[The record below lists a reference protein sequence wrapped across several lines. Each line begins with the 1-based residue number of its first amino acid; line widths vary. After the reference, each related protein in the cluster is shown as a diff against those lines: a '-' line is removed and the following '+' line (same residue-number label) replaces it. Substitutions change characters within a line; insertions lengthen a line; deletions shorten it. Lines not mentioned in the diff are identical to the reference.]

1 MRSTPAL
8 ALLALA
14 ACGGSGGGGGTY
26 VSVTDAE
33 LSMNFKSGGVV
44 DMIAQGMG
52 SSSGTYTVDGEKLLV
67 TVSGATHTFVKD
79 GNCIEDQLHVFGK
92 LCKGGKAGE
101 ASNVSTRSVPSPSG
115 TWVASTTE
123 GTFTVAFKGGNTVT
137 LSATA
142 PGQNPES
149 HDGTFTVEGDM
160 VYAQLPGGMPLALK
174 FVNNAYESTSFGFPM
189 KFVKQ

>member
-1 MRSTPAL
+1 
-8 ALLALA
+8 
-14 ACGGSGGGGGTY
+14 
-26 VSVTDAE
+26 
-33 LSMNFKSGGVV
+33 MNFKSGGVV

-67 TVSGATHTFVKD
+67 TVSGVTHTFVKD
-79 GNCIEDQLHVFGK
+79 GNCIEDQLQVFGK

-101 ASNVSTRSVPSPSG
+101 ASNVSTRKVPAAPSG
-115 TWVASTTE
+115 TWVATTTE
-123 GTFTVAFKGGNTVT
+123 GTFTVQFKGGNSVT

-160 VYAQLPGGMPLALK
+160 VYAQLPGGMPLVLK

-189 KFVKQ
+189 KFVK